1 MQHQVARGQVRL
13 LHLTT
18 DWQLADLF
26 TKALGKKRH
35 QFLTELIQGDQPA
48 FSGEIRRAIAKFDR
62 TQGNLAEASVSE
74 RGEEEASEMADAL
87 GADAEA
93 TNVREVD
100 TRTHLGTTPR
110 GNTSTT
116 NCDDK
121 P

>member
-1 MQHQVARGQVRL
+1 
-13 LHLTT
+13 
-18 DWQLADLF
+18 
-26 TKALGKKRH
+26 
-35 QFLTELIQGDQPA
+35 
-48 FSGEIRRAIAKFDR
+48 
-62 TQGNLAEASVSE
+62 LAEASVTE
-74 RGEEEASEMADAL
+74 HGEEEANAAGQHQQSEMADAL

-110 GNTSTT
+110 GNTSTA